1 MARKEFTYRGYKLEQ
16 LQNMKVEE
24 FAKLV
29 CARKRRTLT
38 RGFIKKHEKLLDRS
52 RKIQG
57 KPIRTHCRDMV
68 ILPEFVGKTFAVYN
82 GKEFVR
88 LDIKPEMIGDYLGE
102 YVQTRRRIMHS
113 APGMGATRAS
123 KFVSLK

>member
-1 MARKEFTYRGYKLEQ
+1 MEDLQKMKL
-16 LQNMKVEE
+16 EE

-29 CARKRRTLT
+29 KARERRSLT
-38 RGFIKKHEKLLDRS
+38 RGFIKQHEKLIERS

-57 KPIRTHCRDMV
+57 KPIRTHCRDMI
-68 ILPEFVGKTFAVYN
+68 ILPEFVGKIFAIHN

-88 LDIKPEMIGDYLGE
+88 TDITPEMIGHYLGE
-102 YVQTRRRIMHS
+102 FVLTRRRVMHS
-113 APGMGATRAS
+113 SPGVGATRAS